1 MAHHFPSPVS
11 STILR
16 KVAIAA
22 LFGSLTLAFVI
33 DLTLLPETRNVFP
46 EG

>member
-1 MAHHFPSPVS
+1 MADHFPSPVS

-16 KVAIAA
+16 KVAISAR
-22 LFGSLTLAFVI
+22 FGSLTLAFVI
-33 DLTLLPETRNVFP
+33 GLILLPETRNVFP